1 MASVGVLRTMGV
13 AMAGMEEIDKM
24 IVKTCKG
31 EATEEMK
38 QKVLSYFGKEHLK
51 KFKFR
56 RPEKVKEESI
66 ETFYY
71 PIHLAIIYNN
81 DEILEIFYN
90 EMEED
95 KDYFNEVLNLG
106 IETSVTDFDVD
117 KVYPDEVCG
126 LTPLFL
132 AVKYNAKALSR
143 FLKIAAK
150 HQIPMTDVLK
160 SQQEKRGYNLLQ
172 FATFNKTLECMR

>member
-1 MASVGVLRTMGV
+1 MASAGFLRTMGV

-38 QKVLSYFGKEHLK
+38 QKVMGWFGKEHLK

-56 RPEKVKEESI
+56 RPEKVKDESI

-71 PIHLAIIYNN
+71 PIHLATIYNN
-81 DEILEIFYN
+81 NEIMEIFFKD
-90 EMEED
+90 MEED
-95 KDYFNEVLNLG
+95 NAYFNEVINLG
-106 IETSVTDFDVD
+106 IETSVSEFDVN
-117 KVYPDEVCG
+117 KVYPDEACG
-126 LTPLFL
+126 LTPMFL
-132 AVKYNAKALSR
+132 AVKYNAKALAR

-150 HQIPMTDVLK
+150 HEIPMTELLK
-160 SQQEKRGYNLLQ
+160 SHQEKRGYNLLQ